1 MSDAGDQFGEY
12 VGGGGD
18 AVGGL
23 QGDLDVGE
31 GEGHRDASRRCEAV
45 GGCRR
50 AGRAGGASWRPGGWT
65 EGVLRVLR
73 QRVAVLQQGPG
84 GADREYHRRKRD
96 VRGEGKAYPEEYRGR
111 VEAGGCDHGGGQGG
125 RR

>member
-1 MSDAGDQFGEY
+1 MPDAGDQFGEY

-23 QGDLDVGE
+23 QGDFDVGE
-31 GEGHRDASRRCEAV
+31 GEGRRYASRRCEVV

-50 AGRAGGASWRPGGWT
+50 AGCAGGAPWRPGGGT

-73 QRVAVLQQGPG
+73 
-84 GADREYHRRKRD
+84 
-96 VRGEGKAYPEEYRGR
+96 
-111 VEAGGCDHGGGQGG
+111 
-125 RR
+125 